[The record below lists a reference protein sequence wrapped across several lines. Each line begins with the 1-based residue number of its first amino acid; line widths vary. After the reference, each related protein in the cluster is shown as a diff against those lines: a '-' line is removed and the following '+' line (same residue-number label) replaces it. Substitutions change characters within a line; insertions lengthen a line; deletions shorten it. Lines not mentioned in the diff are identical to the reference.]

1 MSKSTHIDTDNME
14 AIYHKPEAFTETPMR
29 YCPGCTHGLAHR
41 LVAEVIDELDIQ
53 HRTICIA
60 SVGCSVYAYE
70 YFATDATQ
78 AAHGRAPAVAT
89 GIKRVRPD
97 NIVFTYQG
105 DGDLAAI
112 GLAEVV
118 HAAARA
124 ENFTVLFL
132 NNAVFGM
139 TQGQMAPTT
148 LLGQKTTTT
157 PQGRSIERGG
167 HPLNVCEILATIP
180 GVAYLARETMTSPKR
195 VMHAKRSIRRAF
207 EAQIQGLGFSLVEL
221 VSSCPT
227 WWGLKPLEAL
237 KHIEEKMLPQY
248 PLKVFVDKVSQ
259 ASEAVAEGG
268 D

>member
-1 MSKSTHIDTDNME
+1 MSETTHIQLDNLQVIYKKPDALTD
-14 AIYHKPEAFTETPMR
+14 TPMR
-29 YCPGCTHGLAHR
+29 YCPGCTHGIAHR
-41 LVAEVIDELDIQ
+41 LVAEVIDELGIK
-53 HRTICIA
+53 HRTITIA

-70 YFATDATQ
+70 YFDTDAIQ

-112 GLAEVV
+112 GLAEVL
-118 HAAARA
+118 HAASRA
-124 ENFTVLFL
+124 ENITVIFI

-157 PQGRSIERGG
+157 PTGRSVERGG
-167 HPLNVCEILATIP
+167 HPINICEMMTCIP
-180 GVAYLARETMTSPKR
+180 GVAYLARETMAAPKYVNR
-195 VMHAKRSIRRAF
+195 AKRSIKRAF
-207 EAQIQGLGFSLVEL
+207 EAQIRGLGFSLVEL

-227 WWGLKPLEAL
+227 WWGLRPLEAL

-248 PLKVFVDKVSQ
+248 PLKVFVDKVSG
-259 ASEAVAEGG
+259 AGEGG
-268 D
+268 EGNA